1 MKYSPQQI
9 ANRNNA
15 NAKLL
20 IKGAAF
26 AAFASRVLGAMVTRI
41 DKTH

>member
-1 MKYSPQQI
+1 MMLMQCTHMPL
-9 ANRNNA
+9 NRNNA

-26 AAFASRVLGAMVTRI
+26 AAFSDRPLVLMLF
-41 DKTH
+41 